1 MHGIV
6 KDMNS
11 RTIVGNCRSEKF
23 FGVDVHRGGVLT
35 PLLLIVKQEALIT
48 EFRTDCTLML
58 LYKYEPVIKAD
69 PMEEC

>member
-1 MHGIV
+1 MNGMI

-23 FGVDVHRGGVLT
+23 FGVDVHRGSVLT

-48 EFRTDCTLML
+48 EFRKTAHKCCCTNM
-58 LYKYEPVIKAD
+58 IR
-69 PMEEC
+69 